1 MLFQTKD
8 NSIASGRAFYGAGS
22 ASQGELNEAFG
33 GTVYGYSQSHVA
45 LWTSNVSYGKPIY
58 VDGIW
63 GGGSNPIQTS
73 DVFITIRVIATG
85 TLIIP
90 VGKGHMHNCNW

>member
-1 MLFQTKD
+1 MLCQTKD

-90 VGKGHMHNCNW
+90 VGENMHNYNW